1 MTSPGRSPI
10 IDFVKVVTPLQM
22 RDVDRR
28 AVDDFGVPSSILMDR
43 AGAAAASLALELAEG
58 GRAVVAAGPGN
69 NGGDGFVAAR
79 YLADAGFDVSV
90 HLLAPAARLK
100 GDAAANCKLYV
111 NCGGRL
117 EEYERRRF
125 GRDAG
130 RAGVALDAMLGTGSR
145 GGLSGPFAEAAA
157 ALRRVG
163 GPVVAVDVPSGVD
176 AATGA
181 VPDVA
186 VTADATVTFG
196 LPKIGL
202 LQFPGRGCAG
212 DIHVADVGYPGV
224 AVDELAFEP
233 SGKAPG
239 YVARIPAA
247 EEVAALLPLRPLD
260 LHKGAAGR
268 AYVLAGSRGM
278 SGAAALAGQACLRAG
293 AGLVEVGLPAELDVI
308 FSAAT
313 LECLSNPLPQ
323 TPEGAL
329 AAEAAPAVVEKM
341 AAADAAAIGPGL
353 GRAGETGDLLRY
365 VTRRVKRPVVVD
377 ADGLYLL
384 GLDGLTASRL
394 RGVLTPHPGEMAQ
407 LFGVSVE
414 DVQRDRPRWA
424 RELAARTGMAV
435 ILKGYL
441 SVVAAP
447 GEETWLNPTGN
458 PGLASGGSGD
468 VLTGVVLA
476 FLAGGASAAAAARAG
491 AYVHGL
497 AADVAAEASGERSLV
512 ACDVLEALPAAL
524 RVIEEGPSEGDPGLD
539 NLFASYG

>member
-1 MTSPGRSPI
+1 
-10 IDFVKVVTPLQM
+10 V
-22 RDVDRR
+22 
-28 AVDDFGVPSSILMDR
+28 
-43 AGAAAASLALELAEG
+43 
-58 GRAVVAAGPGN
+58 
-69 NGGDGFVAAR
+69 
-79 YLADAGFDVSV
+79 
-90 HLLAPAARLK
+90 
-100 GDAAANCKLYV
+100 NCKLYV

-117 EEYERRRF
+117 EQYDRRRF
-125 GRDAG
+125 GRDVA

-145 GGLSGPFAEAAA
+145 GGLSGAFAEVAA
-157 ALRRVG
+157 ALRRVD

-181 VPDVA
+181 VPDAA
-186 VTADATVTFG
+186 VVADATVTFG

-202 LQFPGRGCAG
+202 LQFPGRGYVG
-212 DIHVADVGYPGV
+212 DIHVADVGFPGAV
-224 AVDELAFEP
+224 VDELAYEP
-233 SGKAPG
+233 SGEASG
-239 YVARIPAA
+239 YVGRVPPVEDIAF
-247 EEVAALLPLRPLD
+247 LLPRRPLN

-313 LECLSNPLPQ
+313 LECLSQPLPQ
-323 TPEGAL
+323 TPAGAL
-329 AAEAAPAVVEKM
+329 SAEGTSAVAEKL

-353 GRAGETGDLLRY
+353 GRAPETGELLRK
-365 VTRRVKRPVVVD
+365 VTRRLKRPVVVD

-384 GLDGLTASRL
+384 GLDGLAAARL

-414 DVQRDRPRWA
+414 DVQRDRLRWA
-424 RELAARTGMAV
+424 RELAGRTGMAV

-447 GEETWLNPTGN
+447 DEETWLNPTGN

-476 FLAGGASAAAAARAG
+476 FLAGGASPSAAARAG

-512 ACDVLEALPAAL
+512 AGDVLEALPAAFRL
-524 RVIEEGPSEGDPGLD
+524 LEEGPDEGDPGWD
-539 NLFASYG
+539 NIFASYD

>member
-1 MTSPGRSPI
+1 MTSPSRGPI
-10 IDFVKVVTPLQM
+10 INFVKVVTPLQM

-28 AVDDFGVPSSILMDR
+28 AVDGFGVPSSVLMDR
-43 AGAAAASLALELAEG
+43 AGAAAAAVALKLAEG

-79 YLADAGFDVSV
+79 YLSDAGFDVAV
-90 HLLAPAARLK
+90 HLLGRAARLK
-100 GDAAANCKLYV
+100 GDAAANCKSFV

-125 GRDAG
+125 GRDVA
-130 RAGVALDAMLGTGSR
+130 REGVALDAMLGTGSR
-145 GGLSGPFAEAAA
+145 GGLTGAFAEAATT
-157 ALRRVG
+157 LRRAG

-181 VPDVA
+181 VPGEA
-186 VTADATVTFG
+186 VVADATVTFG

-202 LQFPGRGCAG
+202 LQYPGRGCAG
-212 DIHVADVGYPGV
+212 EIHVADVGYPGA

-233 SGKAPG
+233 SGEAPG
-239 YVARIPAA
+239 YVARIPAVD
-247 EEVAALLPLRPLD
+247 EVAALLPPRPLN

-293 AGLVEVGLPAELDVI
+293 AGLVEVGLPAGLDVI
-308 FSAAT
+308 FSGAT
-313 LECLSNPLPQ
+313 LECLSHPLPQ

-329 AAEAAPAVVEKM
+329 AAEAAPAVAEKL
-341 AAADAAAIGPGL
+341 AGADAAAIGPGL
-353 GRAGETGDLLRY
+353 GRAKATGDLLSE
-365 VTRRVKRPVVVD
+365 VTRRVKCPVVVD

-384 GLDGLTASRL
+384 GLEGLTRRRL

-407 LFGVSVE
+407 LFGVSAG
-414 DVQRDRPRWA
+414 DVQRDRLRWA
-424 RELAARTGMAV
+424 RELAAQTGMAV

-441 SVVAAP
+441 SVIAAP

-476 FLAGGASAAAAARAG
+476 FLAGGSSPAAAARAG

-512 ACDVLEALPAAL
+512 AGDVLEALPAAIK
-524 RVIEEGPSEGDPGLD
+524 VIEEGPGEGDPGWD

>member
-1 MTSPGRSPI
+1 LTSSGRSPI
-10 IDFVKVVTPLQM
+10 IAFVKVVTPLQM

-28 AVDDFGVPSSILMDR
+28 AIDGFGVPSSVLMDR
-43 AGAAAASLALELAEG
+43 AGAAVAAVALALAEG
-58 GRAVVAAGPGN
+58 NRVAVAAGPGN

-79 YLADAGFDVSV
+79 YLADAGFDVAV
-90 HLLAPAARLK
+90 HLLGPAARLK
-100 GDAAANCKLYV
+100 GDAAANCKSFV
-111 NCGGRL
+111 NCGGQL

-125 GRDAG
+125 GRDVG

-145 GGLSGPFAEAAA
+145 GGLAGPFAEAAA
-157 ALRRVG
+157 ALRRAG

-186 VTADATVTFG
+186 VAADATVTFG

-202 LQFPGRGCAG
+202 LQFPGRGYAG
-212 DIHVADVGYPGV
+212 DIHVAAVGYPGA

-233 SGKAPG
+233 SGEAPG
-239 YVARIPAA
+239 YVARIPAV
-247 EEVAALLPLRPLD
+247 EEVAGLLPLRPLN

-278 SGAAALAGQACLRAG
+278 SGAAALAAQACLRAG

-313 LECLSNPLPQ
+313 LECLSHPLPQ

-329 AAEAAPAVVEKM
+329 AAGAARAVVEKT
-341 AAADAAAIGPGL
+341 AAADAVAIGPGL
-353 GRAGETGDLLRY
+353 GRAGETAALLRD
-365 VTRRVKRPVVVD
+365 VTRRVKCPVVVD

-407 LFGVSVE
+407 LFGVGAD

-441 SVVAAP
+441 SVIAAP

-476 FLAGGASAAAAARAG
+476 FLAGGASPAAAARAG

-497 AADVAAEASGERSLV
+497 AADIAAEASGERSLV
-512 ACDVLEALPAAL
+512 ACDVLEALPAAF
-524 RVIEEGPSEGDPGLD
+524 RVIEEGPGEGDPGLD